1 MADLERLNLLIVES
15 NQGMRSQLRSML
27 NSFGIANVKFAPSA
41 GAAISRLRDRRFDV
55 ILSEYSLGDGQ
66 DGQHLLED
74 LRNKEIIPLDT
85 LFIMITGERNY
96 ERVVSAAELA
106 PNDYILKPL
115 TPDMLHMRL
124 LRALEKREIF
134 LPAYRL
140 IEAGETQRAIEVC
153 TTRAETHPRY
163 RIDFLR
169 LEAELHA
176 ALGHV
181 EQAEG
186 IYREILAAKAVPW
199 ARLGLAKML
208 FARKDYA
215 GAEEILSA
223 LVAESS
229 RYVDAYDWLAR
240 TREETG
246 RIEEARDVL
255 TSAVA
260 LSPHRLGRL
269 RHLGSVQLAAGDG
282 AAAERT
288 LAEVVRKGKYSDF
301 RDPEDHVH
309 LVRAQLS
316 QGRTEEAQATIRDLE
331 SSMGGM
337 AATPV
342 CASLSKALYHTST
355 GAGDLAQAAL
365 QNALQA
371 GAALSSLSTDM
382 KQELVKACLDNH
394 MEAEGS
400 QLVIDILRNAADERT
415 VEKTRAILQERGH
428 GELSNELEERVHVE
442 VRGLI
447 SAGADM
453 VKAGDFDGAVREMMA
468 AVQKMPGNPHV
479 LFNAALAL
487 LRHIE
492 NRGWNER
499 LAAQARGL
507 IARTRRLDPGNPRL
521 DALSGFMQ
529 QLVRKY
535 NPRQGG

>member
-1 MADLERLNLLIVES
+1 MADLERLTLLIVES

-41 GAAISRLRDRRFDV
+41 GAAISRLRDHRHDV
-55 ILSEYSLGDGQ
+55 ILSEYNLGEGQ

-96 ERVVSAAELA
+96 ERVISAAELA
-106 PNDYILKPL
+106 PDDYILKPL
-115 TPDMLHMRL
+115 APDMLRMRL
-124 LRALEKREIF
+124 QRAVEKRDTF
-134 LPAYRL
+134 LPVYRL
-140 IEAGETQRAIEVC
+140 VEAGETQQAIDAC
-153 TTRAETHPRY
+153 AARAETYPRY

-176 ALGHV
+176 ALGHSD
-181 EQAEG
+181 QAEG
-186 IYREILAAKAVPW
+186 IYRTILAAKVVPW

-208 FARKDYA
+208 FANKDYA
-215 GAEEILSA
+215 AAEEILST
-223 LVAESS
+223 LVAENS

-246 RIEEARDVL
+246 HIEEARDVL

-269 RHLGSVQLAAGDG
+269 RHLGNVQLAVGDG
-282 AAAERT
+282 PAAERT

-301 RDPEDHVH
+301 RDPEDHVL

-316 QGRTEEAQATIRDLE
+316 QGRTEEAQATIHDLE

-337 AATPV
+337 PATPV
-342 CASLSKALYHTST
+342 CASLSKALYHTRT
-355 GAGDLAQAAL
+355 GAADLAQAAL
-365 QNALQA
+365 QDALQA
-371 GAALSSLSTDM
+371 GAALSSLSFDM
-382 KQELVKACLDNH
+382 KQELVKACLDNG

-400 QLVIDILRNAADERT
+400 QLVVDILRNAADERT
-415 VEKTRAILQERGH
+415 VQKTRAILQERGH
-428 GELSNELEERVHVE
+428 GDLSNELEERVHVE

-447 SAGADM
+447 AAGADR

-507 IARTRRLDPGNPRL
+507 IARTRRLDPSNPRL

-529 QLVRKY
+529 QLARKY
-535 NPRQGG
+535 NPRQSG

>member
-41 GAAISRLRDRRFDV
+41 GAAISRLRDRRYDV
-55 ILSEYSLGDGQ
+55 VLSEYNLGEGQ

-115 TPDMLHMRL
+115 APDMLHMRL
-124 LRALEKREIF
+124 QRALEKRETF
-134 LPAYRL
+134 LPVYRL
-140 IEAGETQRAIEVC
+140 IEAGETQRAIEAC
-153 TTRAETHPRY
+153 TTRAGTYPRY

-176 ALGHV
+176 ALGHSD
-181 EQAEG
+181 QAEG
-186 IYREILAAKAVPW
+186 IYREILAAKVVPW

-208 FARKDYA
+208 FANKDYA
-215 GAEEILSA
+215 AAEEILSA
-223 LVAESS
+223 LVAENS

-269 RHLGSVQLAAGDG
+269 RHLGNVQLAVGDG
-282 AAAERT
+282 PAAERT

-301 RDPEDHVH
+301 RDPEDHVL

-316 QGRTEEAQATIRDLE
+316 QGRTEEAQTTIRDLE

-337 AATPV
+337 PATPV

-355 GAGDLAQAAL
+355 GAADLAQAAL
-365 QNALQA
+365 QDALQA
-371 GAALSSLSTDM
+371 GAALSSLSFDM

-428 GELSNELEERVHVE
+428 GDLSNELEERVHVE

-447 SAGADM
+447 TAGADR

-499 LAAQARGL
+499 IAAQARGL
-507 IARTRRLDPGNPRL
+507 IARTRRLDPSNPRL

>member
-41 GAAISRLRDRRFDV
+41 GAAISRLRDRRYDV

-74 LRNKEIIPLDT
+74 LRNNEIIPLDT

-96 ERVVSAAELA
+96 ERVISAAELA

-124 LRALEKREIF
+124 LRALEKRETF
-134 LPAYRL
+134 LPVYRL
-140 IEAGETQRAIEVC
+140 IEAGETQRAIDAC
-153 TTRAETHPRY
+153 TARADTHPRY

-176 ALGHV
+176 ALGHS
-181 EQAEG
+181 EQAES
-186 IYREILAAKAVPW
+186 IYREILAAKVVPW

-208 FARKDYA
+208 FAKKDYA
-215 GAEEILSA
+215 AAEEILSA
-223 LVAESS
+223 LVAENS

-269 RHLGSVQLAAGDG
+269 RHLGSVQLAAGD
-282 AAAERT
+282 APAAERT

-301 RDPEDHVH
+301 RNPEDHVT

-331 SSMGGM
+331 ASMGGM
-337 AATPV
+337 ATTPV

-355 GAGDLAQAAL
+355 GAADLAQAAL

-428 GELSNELEERVHVE
+428 GDLSNELEERVHVE

-447 SAGADM
+447 TAGADM

-507 IARTRRLDPGNPRL
+507 ITRTRRLDPSNPRL

-529 QLVRKY
+529 QLLRKY
-535 NPRQGG
+535 NPRQDS

>member
-1 MADLERLNLLIVES
+1 MADLERLNFLIIES

-41 GAAISRLRDRRFDV
+41 AMAISQLRDRRYDV
-55 ILSEYSLGDGQ
+55 ILSEYNLGDGQ

-96 ERVVSAAELA
+96 ERVMSAAELA
-106 PNDYILKPL
+106 PDDYILKPL

-134 LPAYRL
+134 LPVHRL
-140 IEAGETQRAIEVC
+140 IETGETQQALERCIAMMES
-153 TTRAETHPRY
+153 HPRH

-169 LEAELHA
+169 LQAELHA
-176 ALGHV
+176 ALTQP
-181 EQAEG
+181 EQAEA
-186 IYREILAAKAVPW
+186 IYREILATKAVPW
-199 ARLGLAKML
+199 ARLGQAKML
-208 FARKDYA
+208 FAKKDYA
-215 GAEEILSA
+215 AAEEILSA
-223 LVAESS
+223 LVAENS

-246 RIEEARDVL
+246 RIQEARDVL
-255 TSAVA
+255 ASAVA
-260 LSPHRLGRL
+260 LSPHRLKRL
-269 RHLGSVQLAAGDG
+269 RHLGNVQLAAGD
-282 AAAERT
+282 AADAERT

-309 LVRAQLS
+309 LVQAQLS
-316 QGRTEEAQATIRDLE
+316 QGRTAEAQATIRDLE
-331 SSMGGM
+331 SSMDGL
-337 AATPV
+337 ASTPV
-342 CASLSKALYHTST
+342 CASLSKALYHTRT
-355 GAGDLAQAAL
+355 GAPELAQAAL
-365 QNALQA
+365 QDAVQS
-371 GAALSSLSTDM
+371 GAAVSALSIDM

-394 MEAEGS
+394 LEAAGS

-415 VEKTRAILQERGH
+415 VERTRAILRERGR
-428 GELSNELEERVHVE
+428 GDLSNELEERVHAE

-453 VKAGDFDGAVREMMA
+453 VKSGNFDGAVREMMA

-479 LFNAALAL
+479 LFNAALAV

-507 IARTRRLDPGNPRL
+507 IARTRRLDPTNPRL
-521 DALSGFMQ
+521 EALSGFMQ

-535 NPRQGG
+535 NPRHGG

>member
-134 LPAYRL
+134 LPVYRL

-186 IYREILAAKAVPW
+186 IYREILAAKVVPW

-269 RHLGSVQLAAGDG
+269 RHLGSVQLTAGDG

-316 QGRTEEAQATIRDLE
+316 QGRTDEAQATIRDLE

>member
-1 MADLERLNLLIVES
+1 MAELERLNILVVES

-27 NSFGIANVKFAPSA
+27 NGFGIANVKFAPSA
-41 GAAISRLRDRRFDV
+41 SMAIGRLRDRRYDV
-55 ILSEYSLGDGQ
+55 ILSEYNLGDGQ

-74 LRNKEIIPLDT
+74 LRTREIIPLDT

-96 ERVVSAAELA
+96 ERVVSAAEFT

-115 TPDMLHMRL
+115 APDMLHMRL
-124 LRALEKREIF
+124 LRALDKRETL
-134 LPAYRL
+134 LPVYRL
-140 IEAGETQRAIEVC
+140 IEAGNTQQAIEACMV
-153 TTRAETHPRY
+153 RAEAYPRY
-163 RIDFLR
+163 HIDFLR

-176 ALGHV
+176 ALGHT
-181 EQAEG
+181 EQAED
-186 IYREILAAKAVPW
+186 IYREILAAKGVPW

-208 FARKDYA
+208 FAKKDYA
-215 GAEEILSA
+215 AAEEILSA
-223 LVAESS
+223 LVAENS

-246 RIEEARDVL
+246 RIAEARDVL
-255 TSAVA
+255 ASAVT

-269 RHLGSVQLAAGDG
+269 RHLGNIQLAAGD
-282 AAAERT
+282 AADAERT

-316 QGRTEEAQATIRDLE
+316 QGHTAEAQATIRDLE
-331 SSMGGM
+331 SSMGGLST
-337 AATPV
+337 TPA
-342 CASLSKALYHTST
+342 CASLSKALYHTRT
-355 GAGDLAQAAL
+355 GAPELAQAAL
-365 QNALQA
+365 QDALHA
-371 GAALSSLSTDM
+371 GSAVSALSLDM
-382 KQELVKACLDNH
+382 KQELVKACLDNDL
-394 MEAEGS
+394 EAEGS
-400 QLVIDILRNAADERT
+400 QLVIDILRNAADEHT
-415 VEKTRAILQERGH
+415 VERTRALLRERGR
-428 GELSNELEERVHVE
+428 GDLSNELEERVHVE

-447 SAGADM
+447 SAGAEM
-453 VKAGDFDGAVREMMA
+453 VKAGNFDGAVREMMA

-507 IARTRRLDPGNPRL
+507 IARTRRLDPTNSRL
-521 DALSGFMQ
+521 DALGGFMQ

-535 NPRQGG
+535 NPHQGG